1 MAKSDQET
9 TCLWVQGVI
18 DSYID
23 KELAGVESSRLESHL
38 AECSA
43 CAEELALARR
53 VKSTLRT
60 LPQQHCPD
68 RVVAAALDQVE
79 SKAGPTKKYH
89 PWAWVARWY
98 GRRWQLAAVTA
109 MFLTVL
115 IAGLIL
121 MRPQRPTTTVSPEEL
136 ARAEQQVKWTLAYVG
151 HVGQRSASIVYE
163 EVIES
168 ELEPLVKKGLGQIQ
182 ETKAKLFRNLNS

>member
-1 MAKSDQET
+1 MAKSDKET
-9 TCLWVQGVI
+9 NCLWAQGVI

-23 KELAGVESSRLESHL
+23 GELSGVEASRLESHL
-38 AECSA
+38 SA
-43 CAEELALARR
+43 CSVCTEELELARR
-53 VKSTLRT
+53 VKSTLRDF
-60 LPQQHCPD
+60 PQQHCPD

-151 HVGQRSASIVYE
+151 HISQRSASIVYG

-168 ELEPLVKKGLGQIQ
+168 ELQPLMKKGLTQILK
-182 ETKAKLFRNLNS
+182 TKAKLFRNLNS

>member
-9 TCLWVQGVI
+9 TCLWAQGII

-23 KELAGVESSRLESHL
+23 GELTGVEASRLESHL
-38 AECSA
+38 LECSA
-43 CAEELALARR
+43 CTEELALARR

-79 SKAGPTKKYH
+79 STPPLRKQRH
-89 PWAWVARWY
+89 PWAWVPRWY
-98 GRRWQLAAVTA
+98 GRQWQLATVAA
-109 MFLTVL
+109 MLL
-115 IAGLIL
+115 IALVVSLVVIQ
-121 MRPQRPTTTVSPEEL
+121 PQGPSTAVSPEEL

-151 HVGQRSASIVYE
+151 HVSQRSASIVYE

-168 ELEPLVKKGLGQIQ
+168 ELEPLMKKGLTQILK
-182 ETKAKLFRNLNS
+182 TKATLFRNPKS